1 MSDLGDIYTNLA
13 FWAQI
18 QGDAKRI
25 VICEP
30 RRVDELRAAIDE
42 RGYGNIVTV
51 RASAACPEGQMI
63 VIDEAAMEA
72 SERQLFQRAGKDI
85 RLRPW

>member
-1 MSDLGDIYTNLA
+1 MSGLGNIYTNLA

-18 QGDAKRI
+18 QGDAKRT

-30 RRVDELRAAIDE
+30 HRAAEIRDALDE
-42 RGYGNIVTV
+42 RGYSHIVTV
-51 RASAACPEGQMI
+51 RASAACPEGQLI

-72 SERQLFQRAGKDI
+72 SERQLFQRAGKGI
-85 RLRPW
+85 RFGPR

>member
-1 MSDLGDIYTNLA
+1 VSPQEEIR

-18 QGDAKRI
+18 QGDAQRT

-30 RRVDELRAAIDE
+30 HRADEIRAAVAE
-42 RGYGNIVTV
+42 RGYDTFITV
-51 RASAACPEGQMI
+51 RASPACPEGKLL

-72 SERQLFQRAGKDI
+72 SQRQLFQRAGKDI
-85 RLRPW
+85 RFGYR

>member
-1 MSDLGDIYTNLA
+1 MTPEEEIR

-18 QGDAKRI
+18 TGDAQRT

-30 RRVDELRAAIDE
+30 HKVDEIRAAVKDH
-42 RGYGNIVTV
+42 GYDSFITV
-51 RASAACPEGQMI
+51 RASPACPEGKLI

-72 SERQLFQRAGKDI
+72 SQRQLFQRAGKGI
-85 RLRPW
+85 RFWYP

>member
-1 MSDLGDIYTNLA
+1 VSVEEEIR

-18 QGDAKRI
+18 QGDAQRT

-30 RRVDELRAAIDE
+30 HRADEIRAAVAE
-42 RGYGNIVTV
+42 RGYDTFITV
-51 RASAACPEGQMI
+51 RASLACPEGKLI

-72 SERQLFQRAGKDI
+72 SQRQLFQRAGKDI
-85 RLRPW
+85 RFGYR

>member
-1 MSDLGDIYTNLA
+1 MSPQEEIR

-18 QGDAKRI
+18 QGDAQRT

-30 RRVDELRAAIDE
+30 HRADEIRAAVAE
-42 RGYGNIVTV
+42 RGYDTFITV
-51 RASAACPEGQMI
+51 RASPACPEGKLL

-72 SERQLFQRAGKDI
+72 SQRQLFQRAGKDI
-85 RLRPW
+85 RFGYR